1 MPSEIVDSIVSPS
14 NPQISIANVVAELD
28 KTVFQ
33 PDRQKLDIWFIT
45 NPQQLT
51 VAARRLEFQLDFVVK
66 SVDSAVATRTSYYT
80 VSQKTRHQTLAHNFT
95 KYQPILKL
103 FSLTDSVI
111 NLQQNYV
118 EIFHHAL
125 NTSLHYLVKYESQKN
140 GVNLKYVL

>member
-80 VSQKTRHQTLAHNFT
+80 VSQKKTRHQTPAHNFT
-95 KYQPILKL
+95 KY
-103 FSLTDSVI
+103 
-111 NLQQNYV
+111 
-118 EIFHHAL
+118 
-125 NTSLHYLVKYESQKN
+125 
-140 GVNLKYVL
+140 